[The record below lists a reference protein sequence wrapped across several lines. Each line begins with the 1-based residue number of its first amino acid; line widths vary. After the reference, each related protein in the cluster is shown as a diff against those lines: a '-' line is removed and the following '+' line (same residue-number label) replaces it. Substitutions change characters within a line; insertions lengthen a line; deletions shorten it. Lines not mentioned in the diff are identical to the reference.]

1 LKNLR
6 IVEFRWC
13 KFDNQKF
20 GDLKFSMAWFKRQSV
35 ELDTGGEKKIRTE
48 GLWVKCD
55 QCRQIIWKKD
65 LEDNFNVCP
74 KCGRHF
80 RIDARTRLSQL
91 FDDGE
96 YETFS
101 DGLRSTD
108 PLKFV
113 DLKPYS
119 ERLVKAQE
127 ETGLNDAVINARGKL
142 NGRPVIVSA
151 MEYGFIGGSMGAVV
165 GEMITRAVE
174 EALERK
180 QPLIIIS
187 ASGGARMMEGV
198 LSLMQLA
205 KISAALGRLD
215 EERVPYISVLTDPT
229 TGGVTASFAML
240 GDLNIGEPGALIGFA
255 GPRVIEQTI
264 RQKLPPGFQR
274 SEFLLE
280 HGMLD
285 AVVHRKELKTYI
297 SRALDFMTP
306 GMQASAAG

>member
-1 LKNLR
+1 
-6 IVEFRWC
+6 
-13 KFDNQKF
+13 
-20 GDLKFSMAWFKRQSV
+20 MAWFKRQSG
-35 ELDTGGEKKIRTE
+35 ELDSSGEKKVRTE
-48 GLWVKCD
+48 GLWVKCEG
-55 QCRQIIWKKD
+55 CRQIIWKKD
-65 LEDNFNVCP
+65 LEENLNVCP
-74 KCGRHF
+74 KCGKHF
-80 RIDARTRLSQL
+80 RIDARTRLAIL
-91 FDDGE
+91 LDDGE

-101 DGLRSTD
+101 DNLSSTD

-119 ERLVKAQE
+119 ERLKRAQE
-127 ETGLNDAVINARGKL
+127 ETGLTDAVINARGKL
-142 NGRPVIVSA
+142 SGRPVIISA
-151 MEYGFIGGSMGAVV
+151 MEYGFIGGSMGSVV

-174 EALERK
+174 LALESK
-180 QPLIIIS
+180 HPLIIIS

-205 KISAALGRLD
+205 KISAALAKLD
-215 EERVPYISVLTDPT
+215 EALVPYISVLTDPT

-240 GDLNIGEPGALIGFA
+240 GDLNIAEPGALIGFA

-285 AVVHRKELKTYI
+285 AVVHRKEMKAYI
-297 SRALDFMTP
+297 SRALEFMTP
-306 GMQASAAG
+306 AVSQASA

>member
-1 LKNLR
+1 
-6 IVEFRWC
+6 
-13 KFDNQKF
+13 
-20 GDLKFSMAWFKRQSV
+20 MAWFKRQSG
-35 ELDTGGEKKIRTE
+35 ELDSSGEKKVRTE
-48 GLWVKCD
+48 GLWVKCEG
-55 QCRQIIWKKD
+55 CRQIIWKKD
-65 LEDNFNVCP
+65 LEENLKVCP
-74 KCGRHF
+74 KCGKHF
-80 RIDARTRLSQL
+80 RIDARTRLAIL

-101 DGLRSTD
+101 DNLSSTD

-113 DLKPYS
+113 DLKPYA
-119 ERLVKAQE
+119 ERLKRAQE
-127 ETGLNDAVINARGKL
+127 ETGLTDAVINARGKL
-142 NGRPVIVSA
+142 NGRPVIISA
-151 MEYGFIGGSMGAVV
+151 MEYGFIGGSMGSVV

-174 EALERK
+174 LALESK
-180 QPLIIIS
+180 HPLIIIS

-205 KISAALGRLD
+205 KISAALAKLD
-215 EERVPYISVLTDPT
+215 EALVPYISVLTDPT

-240 GDLNIGEPGALIGFA
+240 GDLNIAEPGALIGFA

-285 AVVHRKELKTYI
+285 AVVHRKEMKGYI
-297 SRALDFMTP
+297 ARALEFMAP
-306 GMQASAAG
+306 AVSQASA